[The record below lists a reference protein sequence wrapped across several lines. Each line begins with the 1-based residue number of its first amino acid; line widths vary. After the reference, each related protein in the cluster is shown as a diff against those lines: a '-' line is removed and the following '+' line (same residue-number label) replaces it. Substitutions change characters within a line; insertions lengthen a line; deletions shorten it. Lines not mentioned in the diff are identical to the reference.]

1 MILSSTLPHFTLVL
15 VSSDIQRV
23 LEFPVFFSLVL
34 PLSSLSWDTS
44 RLEPNP
50 AKGSREQLIKLL
62 QRECTGL
69 EQKDCEGTR
78 PVRHE
83 IWILLSVKDWTP
95 LNIVPTISS
104 YSLAL

>member
-69 EQKDCEGTR
+69 ELRRDKTCQARNLDSVECEGLD
-78 PVRHE
+78 PSEHCPN
-83 IWILLSVKDWTP
+83 DF
-95 LNIVPTISS
+95 
-104 YSLAL
+104 

>member
-69 EQKDCEGTR
+69 ELRRDQTCRARNLDSVECEGLD
-78 PVRHE
+78 PSEHCPN
-83 IWILLSVKDWTP
+83 DF
-95 LNIVPTISS
+95 
-104 YSLAL
+104 

>member
-69 EQKDCEGTR
+69 EQKDYEDTRHQTCRARNLDSVECEGLD
-78 PVRHE
+78 PSEHCPN
-83 IWILLSVKDWTP
+83 DF
-95 LNIVPTISS
+95 
-104 YSLAL
+104 